1 MPILDLFLIY
11 SINLVAGASIVENT
25 SDVSS
30 YSYDSS
36 KRELVSYDTPN
47 IVKLK
52 ANYINSHGLG
62 GSMFWEVSYY
72 TIPLGLPLTCFTKL
86 STDKV
91 GGESLV
97 GTAAGVLGALDQT
110 TNHIKYGCED
120 RFCTI
125 YFLIVAF

>member
-1 MPILDLFLIY
+1 MPVLDLFLICF
-11 SINLVAGASIVENT
+11 INIVAGASIVENT

-52 ANYINSHGLG
+52 ANYINSNGLG

-72 TIPLGLPLTCFTKL
+72 SILWDF
-86 STDKV
+86 
-91 GGESLV
+91 
-97 GTAAGVLGALDQT
+97 
-110 TNHIKYGCED
+110 
-120 RFCTI
+120 F
-125 YFLIVAF
+125 